1 MLAVGLDVSDVFS
14 NLSVS
19 VILSQEHGVLET
31 SSDMLQIDTAGM
43 ILWEVQTI
51 QQCQSYTLSS
61 EPLPPCP
68 SMGAIS
74 QPLRYFDT

>member
-43 ILWEVQTI
+43 ILWEVQTF
-51 QQCQSYTLSS
+51 SS
-61 EPLPPCP
+61 VSP
-68 SMGAIS
+68 IH
-74 QPLRYFDT
+74 

>member
-19 VILSQEHGVLET
+19 VILPQEHGVLET
-31 SSDMLQIDTAGM
+31 SLDMLQIGTAGM
-43 ILWEVQTI
+43 ILLGSAKC

-68 SMGAIS
+68 SMGGIS
-74 QPLRYFDT
+74 QPLQYFDT